1 MFKLT
6 IYKLSL
12 LLTLFLTAEPSF
24 ARDTIRI
31 VGSSTV
37 YPFSTVVAERFG
49 RITEHPT
56 PIVESTGTGGGFK
69 LFCQGVGVDY
79 PDMSNASRQ
88 IKSSE
93 YELCASNGIE
103 ASDIMEVKIGYD
115 GIVFAHARST
125 ETLQIT
131 RQQLFLALAHRVPY
145 QGAWVENYYQYWSDI
160 HANLPRTRIQVYGP
174 PPTSGTRDAFVEL
187 VMEAGCESYS
197 NALQSLSEDDQD
209 QVCQRIREDGAFIEA
224 GENDALIIQK
234 LIRSPQAFGI
244 FGYSFLE
251 QNIDR
256 VQGALIDG
264 SLPTFET
271 IESGDYPVSR
281 PLFFYVKRPHMGVI
295 PGVREFVEEFI
306 SNRAIG
312 SDGYLL
318 DRGLIPLPEEEAS
331 ALRDTL

>member
-1 MFKLT
+1 MSKLT
-6 IYKLSL
+6 IYNLSL
-12 LLTLFLTAEPSF
+12 LLALFLTTQPSV

-49 RITEHPT
+49 RVTEHPT

-69 LFCQGVGVDY
+69 LFCQGIGPEY
-79 PDMSNASRQ
+79 PDIANASRQ
-88 IKSSE
+88 IKASE
-93 YELCASNGIE
+93 YELCASNGIT
-103 ASDIMEVKIGYD
+103 ASDILEVKVGYD
-115 GIVFAHARST
+115 GIVFAHARAT
-125 ETLQIT
+125 ETFEIT
-131 RQQLFLALAHRVPY
+131 TQQLFLALAQKVPY
-145 QGAWVENYYQYWSDI
+145 QEAWVDNYYQYWSEI
-160 HANLPRTRIQVYGP
+160 NPNLPQTKIQVYGP

-187 VMEAGCESYS
+187 VMEAGCDSY
-197 NALQSLSEDDQD
+197 ALQSLDDQA

-234 LIRSPQAFGI
+234 LIHNPQAFGI

-256 VQGALIDG
+256 VQGVLIDG

-271 IESGDYPVSR
+271 IENGDYPVSR
-281 PLFFYVKRPHMGVI
+281 PLFFYVKRSHMEVV

-306 SNRAIG
+306 SDRAIG
-312 SDGYLL
+312 GDGYLL
-318 DRGLIPLPEEEAS
+318 DRGLIPLPKEESS
-331 ALRDTL
+331 ALRDSL